1 MVSRTGFRRSVFS
14 LRQPTSP
21 TMANRVNVLAFM
33 RQRAG
38 AVDPTFEFYETDPG
52 TGARRAIADRDRVQ
66 EMLREISPITH
77 VTSDDPPTILVHGDR
92 DQGVP
97 VQQSRQLLERL
108 MQANVP
114 ARLEDRATPGQ
125 DGVGQCLVG

>member
-1 MVSRTGFRRSVFS
+1 
-14 LRQPTSP
+14 
-21 TMANRVNVLAFM
+21 MANRVNVLAFM